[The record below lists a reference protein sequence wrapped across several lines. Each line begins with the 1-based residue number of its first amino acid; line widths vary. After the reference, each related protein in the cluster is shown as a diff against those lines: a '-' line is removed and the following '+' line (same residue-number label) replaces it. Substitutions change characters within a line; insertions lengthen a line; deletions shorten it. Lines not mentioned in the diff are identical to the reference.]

1 MSPPDPAYN
10 ATETL
15 EKSKPFGGHR
25 DHHRGVIAS
34 LPYSC
39 FSELCIVWIEKA
51 ESNNGPDYNVQGDNE
66 LEVLYGQDFEE
77 DETRSRLDETRP
89 GAEAFIAVSDQGKS
103 TIDETEDEDDDYN
116 PLPDGI
122 DYHEIFS
129 LTTTDRKFSPIFTG
143 GIPVYNPNVIPHPT
157 DHTLWIMIAQRE
169 QSGEQIF
176 VSQEMTCNVGLLN
189 DVMVCTAEPATIP
202 IEPSIVGNCS
212 GDLAYFN
219 SRGGPRDAR
228 MCYGPDAPYILYG
241 SQSSYSCIG
250 IWIEDA
256 RMLLDDFHAERSV
269 VPKLFTHATEL
280 QRPPPVGGMEK
291 NFFLFWDSSN
301 RAYAHHDIY
310 PHRVFAQVEFDG
322 SVGPNLGVNSASK
335 DDVCLSMYMPALA
348 PELESIHQATN
359 SLSITLC
366 KRADPGCTPNA
377 SNTFIFTIFQHKSYH
392 DWHGIYEPYVMV
404 FQRDSPFEVHAI
416 SQRPIW
422 IHGRGPL
429 TKETGSLLYSDPNKE
444 IPSGHTEM
452 FYVTSISWK
461 THGQKYHGY
470 LDDPLFLA
478 FGIEDT
484 RAGLIDV
491 LAEDLFSDLGYCPG
505 KM

>member
-1 MSPPDPAYN
+1 MLLRRSKNRSP
-10 ATETL
+10 L
-15 EKSKPFGGHR
+15 E
-25 DHHRGVIAS
+25 VIAITIGVLS
-34 LPYSC
+34 LLYLTLASLNYA
-39 FSELCIVWIEKA
+39 SSGSSKYGHNLDKDGKA

-291 NFFLFWDSSN
+291 NFFLFWD
-301 RAYAHHDIY
+301 YAHHDIY